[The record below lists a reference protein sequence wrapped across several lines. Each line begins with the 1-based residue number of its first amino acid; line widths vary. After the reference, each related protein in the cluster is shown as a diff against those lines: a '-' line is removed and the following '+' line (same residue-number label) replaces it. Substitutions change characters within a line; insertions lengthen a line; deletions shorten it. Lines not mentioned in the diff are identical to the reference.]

1 MLTILSSLLAATC
14 YAVVLAVFLAFH
26 VLAPERSIFAHA
38 VSDYAVG
45 RTARLFVGYGL
56 VGSLGAAL
64 LAIATVSTGDFPVRI
79 PIYLAL
85 LAILRIGV
93 LRFRTDIEGEA
104 VTREGKL
111 HYVFA
116 IVTFAL
122 TYMIVSTSQ
131 PTLDTFANP
140 PLNAVLGGLG
150 WIVTAA
156 LVGVVTTLL
165 PPLRR
170 VFGLAERIFLLSTA
184 SWLLLLAVTLAVSH
198 G

>member
-1 MLTILSSLLAATC
+1 MLIIISAVLSAAC
-14 YAVVLAVFLAFH
+14 YAVVLGVFLAFH
-26 VLAPERSIFAHA
+26 VIAPERSIFAHA

-45 RTARLFVGYGL
+45 KTARLFIGYGL

-64 LAIATVSTGDFPVRI
+64 LAIATVSTGDFPVRV

-104 VTREGKL
+104 VTREGRL

-116 IVTFAL
+116 IITFAL
-122 TYMIVSTSQ
+122 TYMIVSAAQ
-131 PTLDTFANP
+131 PTLGTFANP
-140 PLNAVLGGLG
+140 PLNAILSGLG
-150 WIVTAA
+150 WIATIS

-165 PPLRR
+165 PPLTR

-184 SWLLLLAVTLAVSH
+184 FWLLLLAVTLVASR
-198 G
+198 

>member
-1 MLTILSSLLAATC
+1 MLTMISALFAAGCYVFVLSI
-14 YAVVLAVFLAFH
+14 FLAFH
-26 VLAPERSIFAHA
+26 VIAPERSMFGHA

-45 RTARLFVGYGL
+45 KTARLFISYGL

-64 LAIATVSTGDFPVRI
+64 LAIATGSAGEFPSKV

-85 LAILRIGV
+85 LAILRMGV

-104 VTREGKL
+104 VTREGRL

-116 IVTFAL
+116 IITFAL
-122 TYMIVSTSQ
+122 TYMIVSASQ

-140 PLNAVLGGLG
+140 TLNLILRDLG
-150 WIVTAA
+150 WIATIS

-184 SWLLLLAVTLAVSH
+184 SWLLLLAVTLVVSP
-198 G
+198 